1 MVYENRNSLIHIW
14 GKCLGLSGSLLN
26 INRVEESGRGWG
38 GWGWSSTRTSTMW
51 PATLQTLR
59 MRYPFQSTNRPISHR
74 NVWSF
79 RLHMIPLR
87 DFIPEWN
94 SRPGTTTGVNSRRGD
109 SHRHDILRWYHVDKC
124 RATGRNQIFGLKDEE
139 EDLLTVIRRTNSL
152 PRLQNTCRF
161 AIAFIFSQPATA
173 RKNNSFLTRSCYLDF
188 FYKNT
193 MTGSSAVISNADFL
207 HLKQAT
213 KFSTVNEALRLFFW

>member
-1 MVYENRNSLIHIW
+1 
-14 GKCLGLSGSLLN
+14 
-26 INRVEESGRGWG
+26 
-38 GWGWSSTRTSTMW
+38 
-51 PATLQTLR
+51 
-59 MRYPFQSTNRPISHR
+59 MRYPFQSTSRPISHR

-94 SRPGTTTGVNSRRGD
+94 SHPPGTTTGVNSRRAD
-109 SHRHDILRWYHVDKC
+109 SHRHDILRRYHVDKC
-124 RATGRNQIFGLKDEE
+124 RATRGNQIFGLKEEE

-173 RKNNSFLTRSCYLDF
+173 RKNNSFLTRSCDLDF

-193 MTGSSAVISNADFL
+193 MTGASAVISNADFL

-213 KFSTVNEALRLFFW
+213 KFSTVNEALSLFFWQ

>member
-1 MVYENRNSLIHIW
+1 
-14 GKCLGLSGSLLN
+14 
-26 INRVEESGRGWG
+26 
-38 GWGWSSTRTSTMW
+38 
-51 PATLQTLR
+51 
-59 MRYPFQSTNRPISHR
+59 MRYPFQSTSRPISHG

-94 SRPGTTTGVNSRRGD
+94 SRPGTTTGVNSRRAD

-124 RATGRNQIFGLKDEE
+124 RATRGNQIFRLKEEEE

-173 RKNNSFLTRSCYLDF
+173 RKNNSFLTRSCHLDF

-193 MTGSSAVISNADFL
+193 MTRSSTVTSNADFL

-213 KFSTVNEALRLFFW
+213 KFSTVNEALRLFFWQ

>member
-1 MVYENRNSLIHIW
+1 
-14 GKCLGLSGSLLN
+14 
-26 INRVEESGRGWG
+26 
-38 GWGWSSTRTSTMW
+38 
-51 PATLQTLR
+51 
-59 MRYPFQSTNRPISHR
+59 MRYPFQSTSRPISHG

-94 SRPGTTTGVNSRRGD
+94 SRPGTTTGVNSRRAD
-109 SHRHDILRWYHVDKC
+109 SHWHDILRWYHVDKC
-124 RATGRNQIFGLKDEE
+124 RATRGNQIFGLKEEE

-193 MTGSSAVISNADFL
+193 MTRSSAVISNADFL

-213 KFSTVNEALRLFFW
+213 KFSTVNEALSLFFWQ

>member
-1 MVYENRNSLIHIW
+1 
-14 GKCLGLSGSLLN
+14 
-26 INRVEESGRGWG
+26 
-38 GWGWSSTRTSTMW
+38 
-51 PATLQTLR
+51 
-59 MRYPFQSTNRPISHR
+59 MRYPFQSTSRPISHG

-94 SRPGTTTGVNSRRGD
+94 SRPGTTTGVNSCRAD

-124 RATGRNQIFGLKDEE
+124 RATRGNQIFGLKEEE

-161 AIAFIFSQPATA
+161 AITFIFSQPATA

-193 MTGSSAVISNADFL
+193 MTRSSAVISNADFL

-213 KFSTVNEALRLFFW
+213 KFSTVNEAFRLFFWQ